1 VSLTNPAPVS
11 LRSAGAIAEPIY
23 ADWRDRFADAYDTE
37 LREWVAGAAAGVVA
51 GPSSWDGY
59 AAAAIAEAAL
69 TARASGQ
76 RVPVV
81 LAARPDCYAPD

>member
-1 VSLTNPAPVS
+1 
-11 LRSAGAIAEPIY
+11 
-23 ADWRDRFADAYDTE
+23 
-37 LREWVAGAAAGVVA
+37 VVA

-81 LAARPDCYAPD
+81 MADRPDCYGPH